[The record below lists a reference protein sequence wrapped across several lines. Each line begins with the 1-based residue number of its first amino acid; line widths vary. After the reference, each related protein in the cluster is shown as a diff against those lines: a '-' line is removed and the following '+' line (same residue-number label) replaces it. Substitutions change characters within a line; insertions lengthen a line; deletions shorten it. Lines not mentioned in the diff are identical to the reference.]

1 MKDRPTT
8 SPASNV
14 LTVAVPFRHP
24 IMQLWKVSYTAS
36 TISPNFS
43 RRKGATTIWS
53 NAHQSSAP
61 KHSRH
66 HHRPLQIPPKMY
78 HISSEAWGRKFG
90 SPLFYNLLV
99 CHVPVLR
106 IPGPINFVSSAVL
119 DSITLVNHEYHVPFK
134 EIVVQV
140 LIYRTLFCWL
150 LFEHVFICSVVLLLF
165 FFGWGG
171 GFFIKLVC
179 GSNDHDSVEWTRFG
193 LLAPKIITIFLF
205 NILAAVMQNCAG
217 N

>member
-1 MKDRPTT
+1 MLLK
-8 SPASNV
+8 SLEHAVVVMISFYLQV
-14 LTVAVPFRHP
+14 TVEGQAYHKSCFKCSHGGC
-24 IMQLWKVSYTAS
+24 A
-36 TISPNFS
+36 ISPSNYAALEGILYCKHHFS
-43 RRKGATTIWS
+43 QLFKEKGSYNHLIKCAS
-53 NAHQSSAP
+53 VKRAEAQPAPPPAAADSSW
-61 KHSRH
+61 
-66 HHRPLQIPPKMY
+66 MY

-150 LFEHVFICSVVLLLF
+150 LFERVFICSVVLLSF
-165 FFGWGG
+165 FFFWGG
-171 GFFIKLVC
+171 GVGVDF
-179 GSNDHDSVEWTRFG
+179 S
-193 LLAPKIITIFLF
+193 
-205 NILAAVMQNCAG
+205 
-217 N
+217 